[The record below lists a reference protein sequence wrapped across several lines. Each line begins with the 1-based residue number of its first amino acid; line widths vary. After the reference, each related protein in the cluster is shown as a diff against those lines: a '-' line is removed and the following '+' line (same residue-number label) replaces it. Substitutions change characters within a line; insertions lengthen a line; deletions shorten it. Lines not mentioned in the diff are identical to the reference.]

1 MRYRPLGVT
10 GRTVSAMTLAFGD
23 EPRGDAARIRLVYA
37 ALESGVNSFELRS
50 ADPDVARALG
60 KGLLAVERDMAVVSL
75 RIPWTGGAGREAVMG
90 PVEAALLASRLGH
103 FDLLLLDDWP
113 HLDMELLQA
122 LGAAKASER
131 VTCVGASGEAFDR
144 GRHRPEID
152 ALLCA
157 YNLQAGWPERNRIRN
172 AVERGKFVIG
182 QDSYPEL
189 GAAPATSAQGAAPVS
204 RGLFS
209 FSKKPPPIEKTGGY
223 EFMRRTPGWSPDE
236 ICLAYALTE
245 PSLASVVIEA
255 VTPEDVERL
264 AAVAEREL
272 PTGMP
277 AQIEMARFAAH
288 G

>member
-10 GRTVSAMTLAFGD
+10 GRTVSAVTLAFGD
-23 EPRGDAARIRLVYA
+23 EPKGEATRVGLVYA
-37 ALESGVNSFELRS
+37 ALESGINSFELRS

-60 KGLLAVERDMAVVSL
+60 KGLLAVERDMVVISL
-75 RIPWTGGAGREAVMG
+75 RTPWEARSGRDAVMG
-90 PVEAALLASRLGH
+90 PVESALLASRLGH
-103 FDLLLLDDWP
+103 LDLLFLDDWP
-113 HLDMELLQA
+113 QLDMELLHA
-122 LGAAKASER
+122 LAAAKASER

-144 GRHRPEID
+144 GRHRAEID
-152 ALLCA
+152 ALVCA

-189 GAAPATSAQGAAPVS
+189 GSGAAPPLPGAPVS
-204 RGLFS
+204 KGLFG

-245 PSLASVVIEA
+245 PALATVVVEA
-255 VTPEDVERL
+255 FTPEDVERL
-264 AAVAEREL
+264 ASVAEREL

>member
-10 GRTVSAMTLAFGD
+10 GRTVSAVTLVVGD
-23 EPRGDAARIRLVYA
+23 EPKGDAARVKLVYA

-60 KGLLAVERDMAVVSL
+60 KGLLAVEREMVVVSL
-75 RIPWTGGAGREAVMG
+75 RTPWEARTGRDAVMG
-90 PVEAALLASRLGH
+90 PVENALLASRLGYL
-103 FDLLLLDDWP
+103 DLLVLDEWP
-113 HLDMELLQA
+113 QLDMELLHA
-122 LGAAKASER
+122 LAAAKASER

-144 GRHRPEID
+144 GRHRAEID
-152 ALLCA
+152 ALVCA

-189 GAAPATSAQGAAPVS
+189 GAGPAAASSAAPAG
-204 RGLFS
+204 RGLFK
-209 FSKKPPPIEKTGGY
+209 FSKRPPPIEKTGGY

-245 PSLASVVIEA
+245 PALASVVIEA
-255 VTPEDVERL
+255 FTPEDVERL

>member
-10 GRTVSAMTLAFGD
+10 GRTVSAVTLVFGD
-23 EPRGDAARIRLVYA
+23 EPKGDAARLKLVYA

-60 KGLLAVERDMAVVSL
+60 KGLLAVEREMAVVSL
-75 RIPWTGGAGREAVMG
+75 RIPWEARSGRDAVMG
-90 PVEAALLASRLGH
+90 PVEGALLASRLGYL
-103 FDLLLLDDWP
+103 DLLILDDWP
-113 HLDMELLQA
+113 QLDMELLQA
-122 LGAAKASER
+122 LGAAKASDR

-144 GRHRPEID
+144 GRHRAEID
-152 ALLCA
+152 ALVCA

-182 QDSYPEL
+182 EDSYPDL
-189 GAAPATSAQGAAPVS
+189 GAKPSPAVDSAAPAG
-204 RGLFS
+204 RGLFN
-209 FSKKPPPIEKTGGY
+209 FSKKSPPIEKTGGY

-245 PSLASVVIEA
+245 PALASVVIEA

-264 AAVAEREL
+264 AAVPDREL